1 SIQLWHGRCMVIGKF
16 NLIPIIMK
24 ELKNRYTALKTQ
36 AMELMSAGK
45 ISAYLAKLQ
54 EVHDVRLQLIQIA
67 AGH

>member
-1 SIQLWHGRCMVIGKF
+1 
-16 NLIPIIMK
+16 MK